1 MLTPAYTKNR
11 TDPAPSDNS
20 GGERY
25 DGYKGG
31 ANSTEWSWCRWP
43 SRWRLCSR
51 VDDRADWAG
60 GEAYDAYPSPGGDP
74 SKADLGRRNAL
85 GHVLWSSRMTW
96 DFGSG
101 TASEFLDRHEAGAD
115 PSDPDHEA
123 DLYNNFIGQ
132 MLAILYKGAGFEY
145 CDLERDLRRM
155 VENGSTANW
164 SRAG

>member
-1 MLTPAYTKNR
+1 
-11 TDPAPSDNS
+11 
-20 GGERY
+20 
-25 DGYKGG
+25 
-31 ANSTEWSWCRWP
+31 
-43 SRWRLCSR
+43 
-51 VDDRADWAG
+51 
-60 GEAYDAYPSPGGDP
+60 
-74 SKADLGRRNAL
+74 
-85 GHVLWSSRMTW
+85 MTR
-96 DFGSG
+96 DFGYG